1 MLVRNV
7 TEQLYVKPVTT
18 NNDATAGG
26 SGDNT
31 KVTGD
36 TLEKTG
42 YDSCLLAI
50 LGTMTIADGESLSY
64 AVEIQDSADNSTW
77 NTATVLKAS
86 TAVKAFNGSSA
97 TDQSFT
103 VPLNVDISQY
113 DKYIRFNITP
123 DLSASG
129 TDTCNWGA
137 LATLGNGQDGIA
149 PQSFAAIMEV

>member
-1 MLVRNV
+1 MFITDIERLN
-7 TEQLYVKPVTT
+7 VKPVTT

-26 SGDNT
+26 SGDDT

-36 TLEKTG
+36 SIIKSG
-42 YDSCLLAI
+42 YDACLVSI
-50 LGTMTIADGESLSY
+50 LGTLTVADTETLSF
-64 AVEIQDSADNSTW
+64 AVEIQDSADGASW
-77 NTATVLKAS
+77 NTATALKAS
-86 TAVKAFNGSSA
+86 TVVHTSDGGD

-103 VPLNVDISQY
+103 VPLEVDVSDY

-137 LATLGNGQDGIA
+137 LAILGNGSDLVE
-149 PQSFAAIMEV
+149 SHTFAATLEA

>member
-1 MLVRNV
+1 MLVNNV

-36 TLEKTG
+36 SLIKTG

-50 LGTMTIADGESLSY
+50 LGTLTVADGETLSY
-64 AVEIQDSADNSTW
+64 AVEIQDSADGSSW
-77 NTATVLKAS
+77 NTATVLKSS
-86 TAVKAFNGSSA
+86 TVVHTSDGGD

-103 VPLNVDISQY
+103 VPLNVDVSQY
-113 DKYIRFNITP
+113 DKYIRYNITP

-137 LATLGNGQDGIA
+137 VAVLGNGQDGIA
-149 PQSFAAIMEV
+149 PQSFTAIVEA